1 MARLRQLKVATKYVA
16 RKLKGKLFSI
26 VVMKG
31 FQKCRVEEGISISKT
46 LTFLVVQ
53 SMAKESC
60 QFLPRVPFLAL
71 EFPLPVK
78 LAELDDKFIRHMK
91 YAFGIALIGS
101 SRLEILSFI
110 FESEKA
116 LLSTRIVYDTMQ
128 YMQYSSAKQRQL
140 FVAMIYD
147 VN

>member
-1 MARLRQLKVATKYVA
+1 M
-16 RKLKGKLFSI
+16 
-26 VVMKG
+26 
-31 FQKCRVEEGISISKT
+31 
-46 LTFLVVQ
+46 
-53 SMAKESC
+53 
-60 QFLPRVPFLAL
+60 L

-128 YMQYSSAKQRQL
+128 YM
-140 FVAMIYD
+140 
-147 VN
+147 

>member
-1 MARLRQLKVATKYVA
+1 M
-16 RKLKGKLFSI
+16 
-26 VVMKG
+26 
-31 FQKCRVEEGISISKT
+31 
-46 LTFLVVQ
+46 
-53 SMAKESC
+53 
-60 QFLPRVPFLAL
+60 PFLAL

-116 LLSTRIVYDTMQ
+116 KAGMK
-128 YMQYSSAKQRQL
+128 A
-140 FVAMIYD
+140 VALCAVHICILYTYIG
-147 VN
+147 